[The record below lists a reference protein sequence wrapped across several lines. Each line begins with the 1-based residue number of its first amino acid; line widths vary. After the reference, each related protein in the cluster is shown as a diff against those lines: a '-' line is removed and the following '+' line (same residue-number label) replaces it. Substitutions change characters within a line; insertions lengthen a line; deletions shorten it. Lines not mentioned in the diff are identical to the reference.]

1 MKTRNRTFVAVLLFA
16 FVMSTDAAAQRRFE
30 NPAYLDQC
38 ETPHTVSV
46 TFNTPYLR
54 AIMPM
59 GLEGLIDMLTLGGS
73 FLGPIASEGHDT
85 KCSPGISVDW
95 RKMLNPVVS
104 LGASVGYSHMST
116 WYDSDYSTGLYC
128 QRTRT
133 NLIATTFQ
141 LELTYLRRGI
151 FTMYGLWEWGFGMR
165 FQHQHNTQINTPHTR
180 WQVDQPDRPQTDIHS
195 FRFMMMSH
203 RSPLGFRF
211 GRRLGRYFEL
221 GFGYRGIL
229 SAGIDYQF

>member
-1 MKTRNRTFVAVLLFA
+1 MRIRKLTFVAALVFA
-16 FVMSTDAAAQRRFE
+16 LAVSADVAAQRRFE

-59 GLEGLIDMLTLGGS
+59 GFEGLFGLLGGSS
-73 FLGPIASEGHDT
+73 FLGPIASEGHAT
-85 KCSPGISVDW
+85 KCSPGISLDW

-104 LGASVGYSHMST
+104 LGVSLGYTHMST
-116 WYDSDYSTGLYC
+116 WYDNNFTAGLYC

-133 NLIATTFQ
+133 NLLATTFQ
-141 LELTYLRRGI
+141 LELTYLRRGN
-151 FTMYGLWEWGFGMR
+151 FTMYGLWEWGFGWR
-165 FQHQHNTQINTPHTR
+165 FQHQRNTPIAAHHTR
-180 WQVDQPDRPQTDIHS
+180 FSYDKPDRPQTDIHS

-211 GRRLGRYFEL
+211 GRKLGGYFEL
-221 GFGYRGIL
+221 GFGYRGLL
-229 SAGIDYQF
+229 SVGIDYQF